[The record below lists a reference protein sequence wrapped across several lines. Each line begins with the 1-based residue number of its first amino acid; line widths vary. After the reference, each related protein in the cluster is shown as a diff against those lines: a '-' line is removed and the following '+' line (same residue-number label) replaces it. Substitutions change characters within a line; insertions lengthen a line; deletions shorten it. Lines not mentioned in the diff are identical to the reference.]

1 MTATVAIAAVP
12 VRRQRRSAVTRR
24 RLLDA
29 AEKVFGDCGFHAAA
43 ISQITFTAGMA
54 QGTFYVHFTSKEELF
69 IQLVAD
75 ISRSLRH
82 EMTRAAAKAP
92 DRLTAERAGLIA
104 FFDYTQRH
112 PGLYRI
118 VQEAQ
123 FVDPPSYRRYYQR
136 IADGYAR
143 ALAKAAEAGEI
154 APGDPMARAWAL
166 MGVGHFLGLYHC
178 QWQGRVPDAATL
190 DAAMDFIA
198 HGLKGAPVRPKKVT
212 APKAAA
218 KSVTRSRKVRK

>member
-1 MTATVAIAAVP
+1 MTVVAPSSTPP

-43 ISQITFTAGMA
+43 ISQITHTAGMA
-54 QGTFYVHFTSKEELF
+54 QGTFYVHFDSKEELF
-69 IQLVAD
+69 SQLVAD

-82 EMTRAAAKAP
+82 EMTRAAAAAP
-92 DRLTAERAGLIA
+92 DRLSAERAGLLA

-123 FVDPPSYRRYYQR
+123 FVDPASYRRYYER
-136 IADGYAR
+136 LADGYAR
-143 ALAKAAEAGEI
+143 ALDKAAGAGQI
-154 APGDPMARAWAL
+154 RPGHATARAWAL

-178 QWQGRVPDAATL
+178 QWQGQVPDAATL
-190 DAAMDFIA
+190 DAALDFIA
-198 HGLKGAPVRPKKVT
+198 HGLVGKPPETPRP
-212 APKAAA
+212 
-218 KSVTRSRKVRK
+218 

>member
-1 MTATVAIAAVP
+1 MDSPVVVALTAAP

-29 AEKVFGDCGFHAAA
+29 AEKVFGDAGFHAAA
-43 ISQITFTAGMA
+43 ISQITHTAGMA

-69 IQLVAD
+69 TQLVTD

-82 EMTRAAAKAP
+82 EMTRAAANAP
-92 DRLTAERAGLIA
+92 DRLAAERAGLVA

-136 IADGYAR
+136 LADGYAR
-143 ALAKAAEAGEI
+143 ALGKAAEAGEI
-154 APGDPMARAWAL
+154 APGNAAARAWAL

-178 QWQGRVPDAATL
+178 QWQGQVPDAATL
-190 DAAMDFIA
+190 DAAMDLIA
-198 HGLKGAPVRPKKVT
+198 HGLKGAPVALKKT
-212 APKAAA
+212 ATKLPKA
-218 KSVTRSRKVRK
+218 SP

>member
-1 MTATVAIAAVP
+1 MSADQTTAP

-29 AEKVFGDCGFHAAA
+29 AEIVFGEVGFHAAA
-43 ISQITFTAGMA
+43 ISQITQTAGVA

-69 IQLVAD
+69 TQLVAD

-82 EMTRAAAKAP
+82 EMTRAAAVEG
-92 DRLTAERAGLIA
+92 DRLAAERAGLVT

-136 IADGYAR
+136 LADGYAR
-143 ALAKAAEAGEI
+143 ALSKAAEAGEI
-154 APGDPMARAWAL
+154 APGDSAARAWAL

-178 QWQGRVPDAATL
+178 QWQGAVPSAATL

-198 HGLKGAPVRPKKVT
+198 HGLRGVAAPVK
-212 APKAAA
+212 KAAA
-218 KSVTRSRKVRK
+218 KKAPAKVVAKTVKARK